1 MIEQNSKSKRWGVWL
16 VIAVAVFV
24 LLASVYPLAVPVD
37 EGDFVEATGVEWAEF
52 SAAEPEV
59 AEYLER
65 EARLLGALAVG
76 FALLALALA
85 VGPLRRGDVSVW
97 RIMWVFPFGLALVAA
112 VFLVEGGGFLG
123 AFYLSLAVLAGVG
136 LWLTRARQAQPVP
149 TRS

>member
-1 MIEQNSKSKRWGVWL
+1 MEQNPRSRRWGAWL

-24 LLASVYPLAVPVD
+24 LLASIYPLAVPVD
-37 EGDFVEATGVEWAEF
+37 DDDFVEATGVEWAEF
-52 SAAEPEV
+52 SAGDPEV

-97 RIMWVFPFGLALVAA
+97 RIMWLFPFGLGLVAA

-123 AFYLSLAVLAGVG
+123 GFYLSLAALAGLG
-136 LWLTRARQAQPVP
+136 LWLAPARQV
-149 TRS
+149 

>member
-1 MIEQNSKSKRWGVWL
+1 MEQNPGLRRWGAWL

-24 LLASVYPLAVPVD
+24 LLASIYPLAVPVD
-37 EGDFVEATGVEWAEF
+37 DDDFVEATGVEWAEF
-52 SAAEPEV
+52 SAGDPEV

-97 RIMWVFPFGLALVAA
+97 RIMWLFPFGLGLVAA

-123 AFYLSLAVLAGVG
+123 GFYLSLAALAGLG
-136 LWLTRARQAQPVP
+136 LWLARARQVQPVSKG
-149 TRS
+149 T

>member
-1 MIEQNSKSKRWGVWL
+1 MEQNPRLRRWGAWL

-24 LLASVYPLAVPVD
+24 LLASIYPLAVPVD
-37 EGDFVEATGVEWAEF
+37 DDDFVEATGVEWAEF
-52 SAAEPEV
+52 SAGDPEV

-97 RIMWVFPFGLALVAA
+97 RIMWLFPFGLGLVAA

-123 AFYLSLAVLAGVG
+123 GFYLSLAALAGLG
-136 LWLTRARQAQPVP
+136 LWLARARQVQPVSKG
-149 TRS
+149 T